1 MFRGRILYFYI
12 ITIKDFMEKNYDE
25 LIIGYFSGELADAER
40 KELAHALE
48 TSPECRALYDELV
61 KLYGQSRIPRFE
73 AQKES
78 NYNSLRERLFESP
91 REPGEEKKSLAA
103 SLRRIAA
110 VIVITLLSGTLA
122 YYIYEDNSRSGLAAN
137 EITTPLGSQT
147 RITLPDG
154 SVVWLN
160 SGSILSYGDDF
171 GLLQREVSLVGE
183 GYFEVKKAEG
193 KKFVVRAE
201 NLNIEVLGTKFNVEN
216 YPENHIIDVSVI
228 EGAVK
233 VHSADRLDVFTL
245 RPDQSLAC
253 NKGNYR
259 MEVSAVDAR
268 KTAMWAE
275 GKLSFVN
282 TPLSDIMKDI
292 ERAYNVRIEMR
303 TDKIYRE
310 RFSGSIGLNMTID
323 DILRYVD
330 VDNKYIWTLES
341 NVLTIKD
348 R

>member
-1 MFRGRILYFYI
+1 M
-12 ITIKDFMEKNYDE
+12 KENYDE
-25 LIIGYFSGELADAER
+25 FIVGYLSGELSDAER
-40 KELAHALE
+40 KELAGVLK
-48 TSPECRALYDELV
+48 TSPECRAKYDELV
-61 KLYGQSRIPRFE
+61 GLYGHSRIPHFE

-78 NYNSLRERLFESP
+78 NYNIIKERLLDLQKESL
-91 REPGEEKKSLAA
+91 EEKTSFA
-103 SLRRIAA
+103 SSWRRIAA
-110 VIVITLLSGTLA
+110 SIAIILLSGTLS
-122 YYIYEDNSRSGLAAN
+122 YYIIKDNSAPILASN

-147 RITLPDG
+147 KLTLPDG

-171 GLLQREVSLVGE
+171 GRQQREVSLIGE
-183 GYFEVKKAEG
+183 GYFEVTKAEG
-193 KKFVVRAE
+193 KKFVVRAG

-216 YPENHIIDVSVI
+216 YLENHIINVSVL

-233 VHSADRLDVFTL
+233 VHSAYGHDTFTL
-245 RPDQSLAC
+245 KPDQSLAY
-253 NKGNYR
+253 NKGTDR
-259 MEVSAVDAR
+259 MEVSAVDAY

-292 ERAYNVRIEMR
+292 ERAYNVRINIC

-310 RFSGSIGLNMTID
+310 RFSGSVGLNMTID
-323 DILRYVD
+323 DILKYID
-330 VDNKYIWTLES
+330 VDNKYIWTQES
-341 NVLTIKD
+341 NVLTITD